1 VAALAVGVAVVAFLL
16 LQAAL
21 RSWRLAGLVFLTLP
35 LAGAGGVVAAS
46 LAGGLVTIGALVGLF
61 TVLGI
66 AARNGVVLVGAYKA
80 ALGGGA
86 GWQEDDSP
94 PLTPQRGPRGGQEAV
109 LRITRERAPAILLTA
124 VATAAVVLPPLL
136 FAGVPGADV
145 LHPLAA
151 VVLGGLATSTL
162 LALFVL
168 PALSL
173 KSA

>member
-46 LAGGLVTIGALVGLF
+46 LDGGLVTIGALVGLF

-66 AARNGVVLVGAYKA
+66 AARNGVVLVGACKA
-80 ALGGGA
+80 AQG
-86 GWQEDDSP
+86 QEDDSP
-94 PLTPQRGPRGGQEAV
+94 PLTPQRGARGGQEAV
-109 LRITRERAPAILLTA
+109 LRVTRERAGSILLTA
-124 VATAAVVLPPLL
+124 IATAAAVLPPLL

-162 LALFVL
+162 LALLVL
-168 PALSL
+168 PALSRRF
-173 KSA
+173 A